1 MLPEVG
7 VLMGEV
13 PVVPYATTGTPALGD
28 AVEPFLE
35 GHEAVLLANHGALA
49 WGADLATR
57 PHPDGKP
64 GARGPDSPGRPKPRP
79 GDPAHPRPDA
89 RPRAAERKVPSWP
102 NRPRILTRPSKA
114 LLQQRAQYEQWL
126 ARLDSAGDKA
136 PPAVRARVRSD
147 YEARLRGVIDQ
158 LRGHAA
164 TIAEELDRHKGT
176 QTGLDGERRQAE
188 EELAEAEVRH
198 AVGEYSEDEWQRIS
212 DQSGELL
219 GRLRGELR
227 GGRGRDRA
235 AGGSAGADRR
245 RAEARRAAA
254 AAPPPPP
261 PPVAAAPEPEP
272 EPERFA
278 PPPAAPSPRPG
289 PRPGRAPREPE
300 ITHGPPPV
308 DEMAFLKSVA
318 PEEERK
324 PAPPPPAA
332 APRQQSRAGAGQL
345 GRRESAGE
353 RRARRPPRASRAR
366 PGVAK
371 TLKCGECGTLNR
383 PTEWYCERCG
393 AELAGI

>member
-1 MLPEVG
+1 MAKPTSDTD
-7 VLMGEV
+7 
-13 PVVPYATTGTPALGD
+13 ATI
-28 AVEPFLE
+28 E
-35 GHEAVLLANHGALA
+35 
-49 WGADLATR
+49 
-57 PHPDGKP
+57 
-64 GARGPDSPGRPKPRP
+64 S
-79 GDPAHPRPDA
+79 
-89 RPRAAERKVPSWP
+89 
-102 NRPRILTRPSKA
+102 

-126 ARLDSAGDKA
+126 ARLDTAGDKA

-158 LRGHAA
+158 LRGFAA
-164 TIAEELDRHKGT
+164 TIAEELDRHKST

-188 EELAEAEVRH
+188 EALSEAEVRH
-198 AVGEYSEDEWQRIS
+198 AVGEYSEDEWQRIN

-227 GGRGRDRA
+227 AVGDEIARLAEVQGLIGGA
-235 AGGSAGADRR
+235 PK
-245 RAEARRAAA
+245 RAE
-254 AAPPPPP
+254 PPPPAPP
-261 PPVAAAPEPEP
+261 PPVAAAPEP

-278 PPPAAPSPRPG
+278 PPPAAPVAAGRPAPRP
-289 PRPGRAPREPE
+289 APREPE

-324 PAPPPPAA
+324 PAPAQGRRGSNPGPSGGRGAEGAGAASQTAAPGKPAA
-332 APRQQSRAGAGQL
+332 ATG
-345 GRRESAGE
+345 
-353 RRARRPPRASRAR
+353 
-366 PGVAK
+366 AK